1 MALPSLATPEFIT
14 TIPSTGAEIRYRPFL
29 VKEEKILLMAL
40 EGEDTKEINSA
51 ISRILKNC
59 IIDDIDVRKLS
70 TFDVEYL
77 FLRLRGKSV
86 GEKVELKIGHQT
98 GACPHKT
105 DVEIDLDAVVLNGDI
120 SDGKILMSGD
130 VGVKLRYPGLADIQ
144 EGDDAASGMFNMITS
159 CIEYIYDA
167 EEVYTDFTPNELE
180 TWIEGL
186 SAQQFKHISDFF
198 EGMPKLSHDIT
209 WKCSECGEKDSIKL
223 EGLDSFF
230 I

>member
-1 MALPSLATPEFIT
+1 
-14 TIPSTGAEIRYRPFL
+14 
-29 VKEEKILLMAL
+29 
-40 EGEDTKEINSA
+40 
-51 ISRILKNC
+51 
-59 IIDDIDVRKLS
+59 
-70 TFDVEYL
+70 
-77 FLRLRGKSV
+77 
-86 GEKVELKIGHQT
+86 
-98 GACPHKT
+98 
-105 DVEIDLDAVVLNGDI
+105 
-120 SDGKILMSGD
+120 
-130 VGVKLRYPGLADIQ
+130 
-144 EGDDAASGMFNMITS
+144 MITS